1 LTDLADASEEVF
13 AMTERRTR
21 GTGPDLFRLSESGL
35 ALVDLT
41 QDVRG
46 LGVHDEDGEQI
57 GKVEDLYAYTE
68 ERKVRFL
75 EVGAGGCMGLGQK
88 RFLVPVEAV
97 GEVREDGVVVVAQER
112 RKVAES
118 PPFEANVV
126 PQPPYQDELYEY
138 YGYLPPLR

>member
-1 LTDLADASEEVF
+1 
-13 AMTERRTR
+13 MTEGRTR
-21 GTGPDLFRLSESGL
+21 GTGPGLVRLSDSGL
-35 ALVDLT
+35 ALEDLT

-46 LGVHDEDGEQI
+46 LDVHDEDGERI
-57 GKVEDLYAYTE
+57 GTVQDLYADAE

-75 EVGAGGCMGLGQK
+75 DVSAGGFMGLGVK

-97 GEVREDGVVVVAQER
+97 SEVREDGVVVVAQKR

-118 PPFEANVV
+118 PPFEADVV

-138 YGYLPPLR
+138 YGYLPPLL